1 MYFIIGW
8 DLTLQVL
15 KVFLKIP
22 LGKNF
27 PKYILASSNYIEIFY
42 KLVFFFF
49 LNIAVNFLKIG
60 KQS

>member
-8 DLTLQVL
+8 DLILQVL

-22 LGKNF
+22 LRKNF

-42 KLVFFFF
+42 KLVFFF
-49 LNIAVNFLKIG
+49 LNIAVNFLKID